1 MAGLEE
7 YRKAGGRPADYRRA
21 QTVKRAQDEDCE
33 PTLLCGQHAAAASAA
48 CLLSL
53 QTALLTTACCCQT

>member
-33 PTLLCGQHAAAASAA
+33 PTLLGGQHAAASAA
-48 CLLSL
+48 CGLSL
-53 QTALLTTACCCQT
+53 QPTLC

>member
-21 QTVKRAQDEDCE
+21 QTAKRAQDEDCE
-33 PTLLCGQHAAAASAA
+33 RPLAHCSVSPLTLA
-48 CLLSL
+48 
-53 QTALLTTACCCQT
+53 CCQT